1 MENKKVSVALPNG
14 MSAQLTYHKT
24 EAGQWVSI
32 LENQSMIDLTA
43 LLNGEEP
50 KQEYVEPTTGDI
62 PLWVT
67 L

>member
-14 MSAQLTYHKT
+14 MLAQLTYHKT

-50 KQEYVEPTTGDI
+50 KQEYVELPLGGI
-62 PLWVT
+62 PPWVT

>member
-14 MSAQLTYHKT
+14 MSAHLTYHKT
-24 EAGQWVSI
+24 ESGQWVSV
-32 LENQSMIDLTA
+32 LEHQSMLDLTA

-50 KQEYVEPTTGDI
+50 KQEYVETTTGDI
-62 PLWVT
+62 PPWVI